1 MVIIGVY
8 FRPVADKS
16 SIDTL
21 CLEVWDFD
29 PAETVKE
36 KFGKIFQI
44 KGVRGAKKLLK
55 EIAVTATVGQH
66 ENELIGTANI
76 PLKVR

>member
-1 MVIIGVY
+1 MNI
-8 FRPVADKS
+8 FRPATKNVNEDS
-16 SIDTL
+16 L

-36 KFGKIFQI
+36 KFNKFSEI
-44 KGVRGAKKLLK
+44 KGVKGMRKWMK

-66 ENELIGTANI
+66 ESELIGRAKI
-76 PLKVR
+76 PLNVNMQCF